1 MEFLKAFKAI
11 HHGVLW
17 AAQYFL
23 SFFRNVEAENRLLH
37 PFPRFTQTRN
47 LHSPTRL
54 NMLLSVLQRGGSYL
68 EVGIEK
74 GWTIQAVR
82 SQHRVG
88 VDPQPR
94 FSLESLPGSVE
105 VFHGTSD
112 DFFSS
117 NSADFSLIF
126 LDGLHEALQTYKDFC
141 HATRILVP
149 SGVILI
155 DDVFPSDEYSA
166 HPVEAVSNELKRGAG
181 IAHRAWYGDVWKVV
195 LIINQFHPDW
205 KIAILGGR
213 DHGHGQAVVT
223 RSNGERSAAEFDS
236 RAVRFAQTLEYSHY
250 FGGSSDVIASMV
262 VDERRFLEPSNLR
275 DWLGLSR

>member
-1 MEFLKAFKAI
+1 MEFLKAFIAI
-11 HHGVLW
+11 HHAVLW
-17 AAQYFL
+17 AAQYFF

-37 PFPRFTQTRN
+37 PFPRFTQTRI

-54 NMLLSVLQRGGSYL
+54 NMLLRALQNGDSYL

-94 FSLESLPGSVE
+94 FSLESLPRSVE

-141 HATRILVP
+141 HATEILVP
-149 SGVILI
+149 GGVILI

-166 HPVEAVSNELKRGAG
+166 HPVEAVSNELKREAG
-181 IAHRAWYGDVWKVV
+181 IAHRAWYGDVWKVIV
-195 LIINQFHPDW
+195 IINQFHPDW
-205 KIAILGGR
+205 KIAIIGGGEN
-213 DHGHGQAVVT
+213 GHGQAVVT
-223 RSNGERSAAEFDS
+223 RLNGEGSAAEFDS
-236 RAVRFAQTLEYSHY
+236 RAVRVAQTMEYSDY
-250 FGGSSDVIASMV
+250 FGGSSDVIDSMV
-262 VDERRFLEPSNLR
+262 VDERQFLELSHLR
-275 DWLGLSR
+275 DWLSPYR